1 MKKPK
6 KLIWQLY
13 PSYLLIILIS
23 LGAVSFYASNSLE
36 NFFLKQT
43 FSELKVQARMLEK
56 QVKPAFNP
64 INQHEIN
71 QICKDIGEAIDTR
84 LTIMLI
90 DGTIIGDS
98 DENPQNMDNHRDR
111 PEVVEANQ
119 GRIGRSIRYSRTMK
133 QRMMYVAMPLKSSNS
148 IIAILRTSIA
158 LDEVD
163 EQISSI
169 RLKLFL
175 DGLFIALI
183 ASGICYFVSRR
194 IVKPIEMMQQFAEHF
209 ARGKLTDRLVPPNTK
224 ELSSLAKAMNQ
235 MASQLVLRIE
245 TIKKHKNEY
254 EAVLTSMVEGVIAI
268 DTDERVLGLNQSA
281 AKIFDAVPDMV
292 EKRSLQEV
300 IRNRDLQNFV
310 GKALKSKENLDGE
323 VTFVQNEEKFYRV
336 HASPLCDAKSE
347 KIGVLLVLDDI
358 TQLRRLEKIRQ
369 DFVANASHEIKT
381 PLTAIKGFVETLLN
395 GAMTDKEK
403 SVHFLNIIDKHV
415 NRLSAIVQDLLL
427 LSTIERED
435 EINQLIY
442 QEINIKDIIKSSISI
457 CLSKAVEKKITMDF
471 EPLDD
476 TIMKVDQRLIEQ
488 ALVNLLD
495 NAIKYSPEKS
505 KISVIIEKSQK
516 EIKICVTDQGNG
528 ISKDH
533 LSRLFERFYRV
544 DRARSRKLGGT
555 GLGLSI
561 VKHIAQAHKGKVS
574 VESTLGQGSTF
585 TIHLPMVIDMF
596 KERP

>member
-1 MKKPK
+1 MKTPK
-6 KLIWQLY
+6 KLVWQLY

-23 LGAVSFYASNSLE
+23 LVTVSSYASNSLE

-43 FSELKVQARMLEK
+43 FSELKVQARMFEK

-64 INQHEIN
+64 MNQHEIN
-71 QICKDIGEAIDTR
+71 QICKDIGEAVDTR
-84 LTIMLI
+84 LTIMRI

-98 DENPQNMDNHRDR
+98 DEKPENMDNHRDR
-111 PEVVEANQ
+111 PEVIEANQ

-133 QRMMYVAMPLKSSNS
+133 QRMMYVAMPLLKSSNS
-148 IIAILRTSIA
+148 IIAILTASIA

-163 EQISSI
+163 EQIRSI
-169 RLKLFL
+169 RHKLFL

-194 IVKPIEMMQQFAEHF
+194 IIKPIEMMQQFAKNF
-209 ARGKLTDRLVPPNTK
+209 ASGKLTDRLVLPKTN
-224 ELSSLAKAMNQ
+224 ELSSLAKAMNE
-235 MASQLVLRIE
+235 MASQLELRIQ
-245 TIKKHKNEY
+245 TIKKHKKEY
-254 EAVLTSMVEGVIAI
+254 EAVLTSMVEGVVAI
-268 DTDERVLGLNQSA
+268 DNDERVLGLNQAA
-281 AKIFDAVPDMV
+281 AKIFDAVPDKV

-300 IRNRDLQNFV
+300 IRNRDLQKFV
-310 GKALKSKENLDGE
+310 GKALKSEENLQGE
-323 VTFVQNEEKFYRV
+323 VTFVQNEEKYYRV
-336 HASPLCDAKSE
+336 HASPLYDARSE
-347 KIGVLLVLDDI
+347 KVGALLVLDDI

-395 GAMTDKEK
+395 GAIADKEK
-403 SVHFLNIIDKHV
+403 SVQFLNIIDKHV

-427 LSTIERED
+427 LSQIERED
-435 EINQLIY
+435 EIKQLVY
-442 QEINIKDIIKSSISI
+442 QDINLKDIIKSSISI
-457 CLSKAVEKKITMDF
+457 CNSKAVEKKIIMDF

-476 TIMKVDQRLIEQ
+476 TIMKVDQRLMEQ

-495 NAIKYSPEKS
+495 NAIKYSPEES
-505 KISVIIEKSQK
+505 KINIKIEKSHK
-516 EIKICVTDQGNG
+516 EVNICVIDQGNG

-533 LSRLFERFYRV
+533 LPRLFERFYRV

-555 GLGLSI
+555 GLGLAI

-574 VESTLGQGSTF
+574 VESTFGQGSTF
-585 TIHLPMVIDMF
+585 TIHLPVV
-596 KERP
+596 